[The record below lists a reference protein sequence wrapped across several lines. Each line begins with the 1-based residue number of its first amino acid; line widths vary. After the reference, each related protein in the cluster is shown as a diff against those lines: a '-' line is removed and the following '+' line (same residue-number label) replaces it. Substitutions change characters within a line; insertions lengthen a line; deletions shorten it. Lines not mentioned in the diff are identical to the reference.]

1 MFYGV
6 DLHSDNLKAAVLGE
20 EENKP
25 RIIRCSFDS
34 ESFQMFLNGLTGED
48 HIAVEVSTNTFWF
61 YDIVVERVKEC
72 IVVDP
77 YQFAIISKS
86 MVKTD
91 KRDAIHLARF
101 LKYSV
106 MTGEKLPAVYVPSKE
121 VRELR
126 RLFATHEFLKKQ
138 NVMNKNRIHSLLK
151 QSGYKFPK
159 KSLYKK
165 GIREAIFDLPFDET
179 LKMELGLI
187 YDNVERL
194 TEMLKRMKE
203 EIMAKGIIFRKE
215 IGILTSIKGI
225 SVYMAIGIM
234 SDVVDV
240 HRFPSVKRFCSYLR
254 SAPKVDS
261 SNQTTRIGRI
271 NRQARKLSMNL
282 LIESINHF
290 RLCDKYAQF
299 YDRKKIGKSVGKVRI
314 AMVRKVLT
322 AIYHMLMKE
331 EYFYYTDKRYHHSKL
346 ALYEKFLNKI
356 TLTA

>member
-6 DLHSDNLKAAVLGE
+6 DLHSDNVKAAMLGE
-20 EENKP
+20 EENTP
-25 RIIRCSFDS
+25 RTIRCSFDS
-34 ESFQMFLNGLTGED
+34 EFFQRFLEGLTTED
-48 HIAVEVSTNTFWF
+48 YIAVEVSTNTFWF
-61 YDIVVERVKEC
+61 YDLVVERVKEC
-72 IVVDP
+72 IVIDP

-86 MVKTD
+86 MIKTD

-101 LKYSV
+101 LKYAV

-151 QSGYKFPK
+151 QNGYKYPK
-159 KSLYKK
+159 ESLDKK
-165 GIREAIFDLPFDET
+165 GVRQSIFELPLNDT

-194 TEMLKRMKE
+194 TEMLKIMKE
-203 EIMAKGIIFRKE
+203 EILVKGKIFRKE
-215 IGILTSIKGI
+215 IEILTSIKGI
-225 SVYMAIGIM
+225 SAYMAIGIM

-240 HRFPSVKRFCSYLR
+240 NRFSNVKRFCSYLR

-282 LIESINHF
+282 LIESMTHF
-290 RLCDKYAQF
+290 KSCEKFAKF
-299 YDRKKIGKSVGKVRI
+299 YDKKKIGKSAGKVRI
-314 AMVRKVLT
+314 AMVRKVLV
-322 AIYHMLMKE
+322 AIYYMLKKK
-331 EYFYYTDKRYHHSKL
+331 EYFYYVDKAYHHNKIVS
-346 ALYEKFLNKI
+346 YEKYLKKI
-356 TLTA
+356 A

>member
-6 DLHSDNLKAAVLGE
+6 DLHSDNVKAAILGE
-20 EENKP
+20 EENTP
-25 RIIRCSFDS
+25 RTIRCSFDS
-34 ESFQMFLNGLTGED
+34 ESFQKFLEGLTRED
-48 HIAVEVSTNTFWF
+48 YIAVEVSTNTFWF
-61 YDIVVERVKEC
+61 YDLVVERVKEC
-72 IVVDP
+72 IVIDP

-101 LKYSV
+101 LRYAV
-106 MTGEKLPAVYVPSKE
+106 MTGEKLPAVYVPSKD

-151 QSGYKFPK
+151 QNGYKYPK
-159 KSLYKK
+159 ESLDKK
-165 GIREAIFDLPFDET
+165 GVRQIIFGLPLNDT

-194 TEMLKRMKE
+194 TDMLKMMKK
-203 EIMAKGIIFRKE
+203 EILAKGIIFRKE
-215 IGILTSIKGI
+215 IEILTSIKGI

-240 HRFPSVKRFCSYLR
+240 NRFPNVKRFCSYLR

-299 YDRKKIGKSVGKVRI
+299 YDKKKIGKSVGKVRI
-314 AMVRKVLT
+314 AMVKKVLT
-322 AIYHMLMKE
+322 AIYHMLRKE
-331 EYFYYTDKRYHHSKL
+331 EYFYYIDNKSHHTKL
-346 ALYEKFLNKI
+346 TSYENYLKKI
-356 TLTA
+356 A